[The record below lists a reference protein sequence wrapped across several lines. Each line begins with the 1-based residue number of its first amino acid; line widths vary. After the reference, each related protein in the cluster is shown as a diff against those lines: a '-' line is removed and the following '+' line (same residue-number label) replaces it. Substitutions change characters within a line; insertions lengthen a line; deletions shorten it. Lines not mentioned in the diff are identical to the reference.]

1 MQEALFQQ
9 VKGATEERHV
19 GPDPQEEAV
28 HPWKWDEPRQTG
40 PYLVGLA
47 TPIAVKGNHTG
58 TTSHTAPRQK
68 HLKEG
73 QRTREERRAS
83 RQSPA
88 GHRGEEKQGVVN
100 QHQNT
105 S

>member
-9 VKGATEERHV
+9 VEGATEESHV
-19 GPDPQEEAV
+19 GPDPQKVEV
-28 HPWKWDEPRQTG
+28 HPRKEDEPRQTG
-40 PYLVGLA
+40 PYLVLLA
-47 TPIAVKGNHTG
+47 TPTAVKRNHTG

-73 QRTREERRAS
+73 HRAGDKRRPS

-88 GHRGEEKQGVVN
+88 GHRGE
-100 QHQNT
+100 
-105 S
+105 